1 MPISKRT
8 NHILI
13 VAVAPLNKTFPA
25 AFFILSK
32 RILRVFRIYAILVLW
47 PFNSL
52 TPHQKEIRKVKIFCY
67 SVAAA
72 SCEKTDPKRSS
83 ALQTFP
89 EVLK

>member
-13 VAVAPLNKTFPA
+13 VAVASLNKTFPA

-32 RILRVFRIYAILVLW
+32 RILRDFRIYAILVLW

-67 SVAAA
+67 IALLPLAKKLIQNAAQL
-72 SCEKTDPKRSS
+72 CRH
-83 ALQTFP
+83 F
-89 EVLK
+89 LKC